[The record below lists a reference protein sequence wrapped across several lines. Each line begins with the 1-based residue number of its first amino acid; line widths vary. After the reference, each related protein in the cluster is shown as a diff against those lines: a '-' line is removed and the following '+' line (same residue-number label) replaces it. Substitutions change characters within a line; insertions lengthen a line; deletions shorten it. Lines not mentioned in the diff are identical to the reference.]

1 MGEVVEVAV
10 PSVIAITQ
18 DDMSVIEVETSA
30 QTVVEVGYSQ
40 PGGGGSGPS
49 GGAGYF
55 AQQFQAANTFF
66 TVNHNLNQFPAVVF
80 VNNGGEPVQGDIDY
94 VNANTV
100 TITFTAAESGWVYCN

>member
-30 QTVVEVGYSQ
+30 QTVIEVGYSQ

-49 GGAGYF
+49 GGAGYY
-55 AQQFQAANTFF
+55 AQQFQIPSATFI
-66 TVNHNLNQFPAVVF
+66 VNHNLGQFPAVVF
-80 VNNGGEPVQGDIDY
+80 VNSSGIELIGDVTY
-94 VNANTV
+94 NNANTL
-100 TITFTAAESGWVYCN
+100 TLTFSAAESGWVYCN